1 MDISGLHNVTGL
13 VQVHGC
19 SILETVLFG
28 DNTGSLYMSNASFDA
43 ECITVTGTEITTITA
58 QGSQYMS
65 YSGPAALDISGC
77 PVMATVDLAKRYGV
91 KTIYLTAEQK
101 SAYESGSLTITFD
114 ADKSPVELVVK

>member
-1 MDISGLHNVTGL
+1 
-13 VQVHGC
+13 
-19 SILETVLFG
+19 
-28 DNTGSLYMSNASFDA
+28 
-43 ECITVTGTEITTITA
+43 
-58 QGSQYMS
+58 MS

-77 PVMATVDLAKRYGV
+77 PAMATVDLAKRYGV